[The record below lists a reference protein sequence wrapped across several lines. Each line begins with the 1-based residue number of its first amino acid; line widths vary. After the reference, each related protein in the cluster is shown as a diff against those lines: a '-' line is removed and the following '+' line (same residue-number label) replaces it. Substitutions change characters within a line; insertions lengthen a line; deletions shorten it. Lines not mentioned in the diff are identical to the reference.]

1 MIYCIEDDQSI
12 RELLAYALHKEGYET
27 RLFEDGSTLLEL
39 IDEKVPELIILDIM
53 LPGESGLALL
63 KKIKANPETKEIPV
77 ILLTA
82 LTGEYDKVIG
92 LDLGADDY
100 IAKPFSVM
108 ELLARIRAVKRRSTT
123 TMLQH
128 LEYNGIEVNYIN
140 RTACVNGEEL
150 DLTFKEF
157 ELLYQL
163 LSHPGM
169 AYSREK
175 LLESVWGYDFEG
187 GTRTVDVH
195 VASLRKKLGE
205 KGALI
210 KTVRNIGY
218 KAGIEA

>member
-1 MIYCIEDDQSI
+1 MIYCIEDDPSI
-12 RELLAYALHKEGYET
+12 RELLAYALHKEGYQT
-27 RLFEDGSTLLEL
+27 RLFEDGSTLLTV
-39 IDEKVPELIILDIM
+39 IDEKAPELIVLDIM

-63 KKIKANPETKEIPV
+63 KKLKANPDTKDIPV

-82 LTGEYDKVIG
+82 LGGEYDKVIG

-108 ELLARIRAVKRRSTT
+108 EFLARIRAVQRRTNASAPNAIEF
-123 TMLQH
+123 Q
-128 LEYNGIEVNYIN
+128 GILVNYDGRSASI
-140 RTACVNGEEL
+140 NGEEI

-169 AYSREK
+169 AFSREK
-175 LLESVWGYDFEG
+175 LLENVWGYDFEG

-195 VASLRKKLGE
+195 MASLRKKLGE
-205 KGALI
+205 KGKAI
-210 KTVRNIGY
+210 RTVRNIGY
-218 KAGIEA
+218 KAGTEA

>member
-12 RELLAYALHKEGYET
+12 RELLAYALQKEGYET
-27 RLFEDGSTLLEL
+27 RLFEDGSTLLEV
-39 IDEKVPELIILDIM
+39 ISEKTPELIILDIM

-63 KKIKANPETKEIPV
+63 KKIKADNDTKDIPV

-82 LTGEYDKVIG
+82 LGGEYDKVIG

-100 IAKPFSVM
+100 ISKPFSVM
-108 ELLARIRAVKRRSTT
+108 ELLARIRAVKRRSNSTII
-123 TMLQH
+123 QH
-128 LEYNGIEVNYIN
+128 LEYNGIEINYLN
-140 RTACVNGEEL
+140 RTALVDGVEL

-157 ELLYQL
+157 ELLFQL
-163 LSHPGM
+163 FSHPGM

-218 KAGIEA
+218 KAGAEA